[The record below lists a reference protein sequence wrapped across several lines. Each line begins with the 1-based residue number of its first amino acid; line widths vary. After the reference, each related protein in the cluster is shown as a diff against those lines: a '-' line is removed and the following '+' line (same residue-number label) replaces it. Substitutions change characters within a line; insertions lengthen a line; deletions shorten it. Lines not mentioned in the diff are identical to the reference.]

1 MNERIK
7 KLRKALDLTQQE
19 FAARIGSVQNTITGY
34 ETGRREPSNQ
44 VIALICREF
53 SVSEEW
59 LRTGTGEMF
68 VPAAKDTL
76 GELCAELN
84 ATELEEQIMRAYF
97 RIDAKIREPFM
108 RQLLQEVQATV
119 STTNANQEKPAPAVQ
134 AWVPVDTGGQEQT
147 DEDIE
152 REVEDFRRLLLEKKQ
167 AGEPSPSSAGGATAY
182 LWRKKIS
189 PVGHEPRRA

>member
-1 MNERIK
+1 MLTFGERIK
-7 KLRKALDLTQQE
+7 KVRKALDLTQQE
-19 FAARIGSVQNTITGY
+19 FADRIGSKRNTVATY
-34 ETGRREPSNQ
+34 EMGRTEPSTA
-44 VIALICREF
+44 VASLICREF

-59 LRTGTGEMF
+59 LRTGAGEMF

-119 STTNANQEKPAPAVQ
+119 SAHKKDQAEPAPTVQ
-134 AWVPVDTGGQEQT
+134 ALASVDVGGLERD

-152 REVEDFRRLLLEKKQ
+152 RQVEDFRRRLLLEKRR
-167 AGEPSPSSAGGATAY
+167 ADEPSPSSADDATA
-182 LWRKKIS
+182 
-189 PVGHEPRRA
+189 

>member
-1 MNERIK
+1 MKERLK

-19 FAARIGSVQNTITGY
+19 FADRIGISRGNIATY
-34 ETGRREPSNQ
+34 ETRDGSPGSS
-44 VIALICREF
+44 VISLICREF
-53 SVSEEW
+53 GVSEEW
-59 LRTGTGEMF
+59 LRTGAGEMF

-108 RQLLQEVQATV
+108 RQLLQEVHAAVPMAEADQA
-119 STTNANQEKPAPAVQ
+119 KPAPAVQ
-134 AWVPVDTGGQEQT
+134 AWAPEAAGEQERN

-152 REVEDFRRLLLEKKQ
+152 RQVEDFRRRLILEKKQ
-167 AGEPSPSSAGGATAY
+167 ADAPSPLNAGDATA
-182 LWRKKIS
+182 
-189 PVGHEPRRA
+189 